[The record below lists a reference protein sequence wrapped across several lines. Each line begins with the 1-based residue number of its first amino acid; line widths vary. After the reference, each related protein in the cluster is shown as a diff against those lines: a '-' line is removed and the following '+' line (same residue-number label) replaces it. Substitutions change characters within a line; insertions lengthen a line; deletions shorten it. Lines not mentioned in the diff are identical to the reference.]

1 MATEHAQAWTAEA
14 GLLLPAAGLRLL
26 GHPDGGAYGGR
37 GFLVSRGDGQI
48 VPLPLLPYLIM
59 AAIAEGGVDGG
70 WTAEQVGARV
80 RTASGQ
86 GLTADTVRYLV
97 AGKLAP
103 LGLIAG
109 VGADHVAGAGGSG
122 LLATPGRSPLAG
134 PPSRQRRRR
143 QALGLGAGLALVCVA
158 ATAPIIAATSGTAAG
173 SAGAAAAALS
183 GSGLSSASTSAS
195 ASASVARAGW
205 RQAAAWVAE
214 QVSPDVKVACDPA
227 MCRQLRQDGFPAARL
242 TQLAAGARTLPGAGL
257 VVATAAVRAQFGPRL
272 ATALAPQVI
281 AGFGAG
287 AGRVEVRTIAP
298 DGPAA
303 FRVQLAAERAALAS
317 AGRQLL
323 GNTNVQASP
332 SARAAL
338 TAGLVDA
345 RLLTILALVCAQRPV
360 RLASFTGAP
369 GADPGVPLRGAE
381 IGVATPVARS
391 AVIGLLDAQQG
402 PYRPAVVTAVAGG
415 TDALIAVR
423 FDAPAAMNISQP

>member
-1 MATEHAQAWTAEA
+1 
-14 GLLLPAAGLRLL
+14 
-26 GHPDGGAYGGR
+26 
-37 GFLVSRGDGQI
+37 
-48 VPLPLLPYLIM
+48 
-59 AAIAEGGVDGG
+59 
-70 WTAEQVGARV
+70 
-80 RTASGQ
+80 
-86 GLTADTVRYLV
+86 
-97 AGKLAP
+97 
-103 LGLIAG
+103 
-109 VGADHVAGAGGSG
+109 
-122 LLATPGRSPLAG
+122 
-134 PPSRQRRRR
+134 
-143 QALGLGAGLALVCVA
+143 
-158 ATAPIIAATSGTAAG
+158 
-173 SAGAAAAALS
+173 
-183 GSGLSSASTSAS
+183 
-195 ASASVARAGW
+195 
-205 RQAAAWVAE
+205 
-214 QVSPDVKVACDPA
+214 

-338 TAGLVDA
+338 TAGLVDS